1 MGIAE
6 LFSSVADIYS
16 HVKSGVSEIYNFGKS
31 IVHGTRQGFSWI
43 DEQLDKAASIPF
55 VGELLAEG
63 IDELRETQILGFSWN
78 RLKRGIDHLD
88 EWMQHS
94 EIESISQTLD
104 NAITSALE
112 FGERYGGNLDQF
124 YAGSAQTQGGIMT

>member
-31 IVHGTRQGFSWI
+31 IVHGTRQGFNWI

-63 IDELRETQILGFSWN
+63 IEELKDTQILGFSWN
-78 RLKRGIDHLD
+78 RLKKGIDHLD

-112 FGERYGGNLDQF
+112 FGERYGGEVDMAF
-124 YAGSAQTQGGIMT
+124 SGGSQPMGGIMT